1 MKKKKKVS
9 RVKVVLCLTGLLW
22 LMQEQCVMAEEN
34 QKEEGITIGE
44 EAEQIRGIGEDDF
57 EQMLEK
63 EANREMEHYLWEQ
76 MADYDLQEMEQ
87 SYLKL
92 FPGFCVDTD
101 GLFKMIIKGEF
112 FTAGKLF
119 IQAVKEGISGE
130 IAGIRE
136 VFTGILIV
144 GIMSALFT
152 NFSDLFSGK
161 QVSRVGF
168 YFLYLLLMAIL
179 TRAFVSSAELAVET
193 MENAVLFV
201 KMFIP
206 TWFLAVG
213 AAGGSASAVFYYQ
226 VMLIAVY
233 FVESFLLQV
242 LVPLIFSYV
251 VLALLNGVWA
261 EERLSLLL
269 ELLKKGIGF
278 AQKLALGIITG
289 LSLVQS
295 VILPVVDNLKISAL
309 RKTVAAIPGIGNM
322 TEGITELVI
331 GSAVLIKNSMGVLLL
346 FLLLMACLVPLLKL
360 FVIGGVMKL
369 GAALSGVISDK
380 RISGCVDRVG
390 EGCFLLLRCLFTSI
404 ALFLIVIAV
413 VAYSLR

>member
-1 MKKKKKVS
+1 MQLLRRSQAPFPHARS
-9 RVKVVLCLTGLLW
+9 RT
-22 LMQEQCVMAEEN
+22 
-34 QKEEGITIGE
+34 
-44 EAEQIRGIGEDDF
+44 
-57 EQMLEK
+57 
-63 EANREMEHYLWEQ
+63 
-76 MADYDLQEMEQ
+76 
-87 SYLKL
+87 
-92 FPGFCVDTD
+92 
-101 GLFKMIIKGEF
+101 
-112 FTAGKLF
+112 
-119 IQAVKEGISGE
+119 SG
-130 IAGIRE
+130 R
-136 VFTGILIV
+136 T
-144 GIMSALFT
+144 
-152 NFSDLFSGK
+152 
-161 QVSRVGF
+161 
-168 YFLYLLLMAIL
+168 
-179 TRAFVSSAELAVET
+179 
-193 MENAVLFV
+193 
-201 KMFIP
+201 P
-206 TWFLAVG
+206 
-213 AAGGSASAVFYYQ
+213 
-226 VMLIAVY
+226 
-233 FVESFLLQV
+233 
-242 LVPLIFSYV
+242 
-251 VLALLNGVWA
+251 

>member
-1 MKKKKKVS
+1 MKKENIIS
-9 RVKVVLCLTGLLW
+9 RIKGVLCLTVLLW
-22 LMQEQCVMAEEN
+22 LVQGQCVMAGENREE
-34 QKEEGITIGE
+34 ERVITGE
-44 EAEQIRGIGEDDF
+44 EAEQNDIVGGDDF
-57 EQMLEK
+57 EKMLLK
-63 EANREMEHYLWEQ
+63 EAEREMDYYLWEQ
-76 MADYDLQEMEQ
+76 MAEYDLQEMEQ

-101 GLFKMIIKGEF
+101 VLFKMIIKGEF
-112 FTAGKLF
+112 FAAGKLF
-119 IQAVKEGISGE
+119 MQAVRDGLLGE
-130 IAGIRE
+130 VAGIRE
-136 VFTGILIV
+136 MFAGILIV

-152 NFSDLFSGK
+152 NFADLFSGK

-179 TRAFVSSAELAVET
+179 TRAFVSSTELAVET
-193 MENAVLFV
+193 IENIVLFV

-213 AAGGSASAVFYYQ
+213 AAGGSSSAVFYYQ

-269 ELLKKGIGF
+269 ELLEKGIGF

-322 TEGITELVI
+322 TDGITELVI

-346 FLLLMACLVPLLKL
+346 FLILMACLVPLLKL
-360 FVIGGVMKL
+360 FIIGGVMKF

-380 RISGCVDRVG
+380 RMSGCADRVG

-413 VAYSLR
+413 VAHSLR